1 MSALLFLDLDGVL
14 HTEYYDSWLSFSGKA
29 LTDEFGAKFSPS
41 CIRNLNFI
49 VKRTDAKI
57 VLVSNWRHFGLQR
70 MKEMWEKRS
79 LPGIVIGMTP
89 YLTDETGSELN
100 RGEEIARWLQENEAA
115 NAAYVIIDDRSEEY
129 TDRGKLVQVGYRRG
143 LTFWAAKRVCRILK
157 R

>member
-1 MSALLFLDLDGVL
+1 
-14 HTEYYDSWLSFSGKA
+14 
-29 LTDEFGAKFSPS
+29 
-41 CIRNLNFI
+41 
-49 VKRTDAKI
+49 
-57 VLVSNWRHFGLQR
+57 
-70 MKEMWEKRS
+70 
-79 LPGIVIGMTP
+79 MTP